1 MRRALPIALL
11 VIAALAVAASI
22 AFVSA
27 PRSLDSAF
35 QQLFARELKVAFD
48 TIEHRQT
55 GSWTDPGGEWLIR
68 SHGDLRSALTA
79 DARFGVADEHDTA
92 YYRTMLRERAM
103 PLADLA
109 SATLYRG
116 DVSIPGTA
124 CEPAACAAYL
134 VLPAASDVAY
144 VELHKF

>member
-11 VIAALAVAASI
+11 VITALAVAASI

-68 SHGDLRSALTA
+68 SHDLRSALTA

-92 YYRTMLRERAM
+92 YYRALLQERGM
-103 PLADLA
+103 PLVDIAN
-109 SATLYRG
+109 ATLYRG
-116 DVSIPGTA
+116 DISVPGTI
-124 CEPAACAAYL
+124 CEPVACAAYF
-134 VLPAASDVAY
+134 VVPAASNVAY